1 MPSDIKV
8 PTLPESVSEA
18 TVLDWHK
25 KEGDFVRRDETL
37 VELETEKVVLE
48 VPAPQDGI
56 LKDIAHAAGDTVQQ
70 GDALAVVADGEAPDE
85 EASDESDESDA
96 DADDSDDAPTDDDAD
111 DDEDGSS
118 GDAGRHGPAVR
129 ALLAEHDLDPKDIK
143 GTGKDGRITKADV
156 KKHLDSA
163 GDKKDKKADKSDK
176 SATDKGKAA
185 SAPAPKKETATETKQ
200 ELPPM
205 GASRERE
212 EWRESMSRIRQTIAS
227 RLVKAQQTAAMLTT
241 FNEVDMTAVMA
252 MRSRYKEEFE
262 KHHGARLG
270 FMSFFVKAA
279 AESLKKFGMINA
291 FIDGTD
297 IVRHNYADIGI
308 AVSSP
313 RGLLVPILRDADIKS
328 FARIEAEISDF
339 GARAQKAAISMDELT
354 GGTFT
359 ITNGGIFGSLV
370 STPILNPPQS
380 AILGMHKIQERPI
393 AENGQ
398 VVIRPMM
405 YLALSYDHRIVDGKE
420 AVQFLVSIKSALED
434 PARLLL
440 DL

>member
-1 MPSDIKV
+1 MPSEIKV

-37 VELETEKVVLE
+37 VEIETEKVVLE

-56 LKDIAHAAGDTVQQ
+56 LKDIVHESGDTVQQ
-70 GDALAVVADGEAPDE
+70 GDALATVADGEAPAE
-85 EASDESDESDA
+85 EAPAEAAGEDAGKASKDE
-96 DADDSDDAPTDDDAD
+96 APSAAAGDDD
-111 DDEDGSS
+111 
-118 GDAGRHGPAVR
+118 RHGPAVR
-129 ALLAEHDLDPKDIK
+129 ALLSEHDLDAGAIQ
-143 GTGKDGRITKADV
+143 GTGKDGRITKEDV
-156 KKHLDSA
+156 LKHIAEAGEKK
-163 GDKKDKKADKSDK
+163 KK
-176 SATDKGKAA
+176 
-185 SAPAPKKETATETKQ
+185 APAPQKQEATKETPAAEKPQ
-200 ELPPM
+200 PMPELA
-205 GASRERE
+205 GGRERE
-212 EWRESMSRIRQTIAS
+212 EWREPMSRIRQTIAT
-227 RLVKAQQTAAMLTT
+227 RLVQAQQTAAMLTT
-241 FNEVDMTAVMA
+241 FNEVDMSAVMS
-252 MRSRYKEEFE
+252 MRSRYKEAFE
-262 KHHGARLG
+262 KTHGARLG

-279 AESLKKFGMINA
+279 ADALKKFGMINA

-313 RGLLVPILRDADIKS
+313 RGLLVPILRDADLKS

-339 GARAQKAAISMDELT
+339 GERARKAAITMDELT

-380 AILGMHKIQERPI
+380 AILGMHKIQERPV

-405 YLALSYDHRIVDGKE
+405 YLALSYDHRIVDGKD